1 MDHKGEYD
9 KYAFIIMDAHTD
21 DIVKIIRLKSNEER
35 LRTIKDIRSKGQ
47 YLFYAMTHQ
56 DEKTKKLTIQRP
68 FVVDFDSVP
77 SAEESKCIENDIK
90 KLSCKK
96 CGKSF
101 TSASGL
107 TNHLNVKH

>member
-9 KYAFIIMDAHTD
+9 KYAFIIMDIHTD
-21 DIVKIIRLKSNEER
+21 NIVKIIRLKSNEER
-35 LRTIKDIRSKGQ
+35 LKTIKDIRSKGQ

-56 DEKTKKLTIQRP
+56 DEKTKKITIQRP

-77 SAEESKCIENDIK
+77 SAEESKCIESDIK

-96 CGKSF
+96 CGKNF
-101 TSASGL
+101 TSSSGL

>member
-1 MDHKGEYD
+1 MDHKGDYD
-9 KYAFIIMDAHTD
+9 KFAFIIMDAHTNSIAN
-21 DIVKIIRLKSNEER
+21 IVRIRSNEER
-35 LRTIKDIRSKGQ
+35 LKTIKEIRSKGQ
-47 YLFYAMTHQ
+47 YLYFAMTHK
-56 DEKTKKLTIQRP
+56 DEKTKKVTIQRP

-77 SAEESKCIENDIK
+77 SVEESKCIDNDIK

-107 TNHLNVKH
+107 TNHLNAKH

>member
-9 KYAFIIMDAHTD
+9 KYAFIIKEARTEN
-21 DIVKIIRLKSNEER
+21 IIKIIRLKSNEER
-35 LRTIKDIRSKGQ
+35 LKTIKDIRSRGW

-56 DEKTKKLTIQRP
+56 DEKTKKYTIQQP

-77 SAEESKCIENDIK
+77 SADESKCINIDIK
-90 KLSCKK
+90 KLSCKT